1 MAPAIGR
8 TATRAALATVLA
20 LLLGGIQPAAQGYVL
35 NYTVAASGGCPQPNR
50 FNTATAAIVDRRWS
64 TSLSSAPQTVLTAA
78 TDPTARLNEIEQSIL
93 RSFAVWTGVSGTSL
107 VPESLGPLGRTT
119 TQSACQLQD
128 GLNTICFNQSSSLFT
143 GGVLAFTRVVTS
155 DLVGE
160 QPFPNNPPSSFVGE
174 ILDADILFR
183 PNDSSTRFATPAALP
198 AAPSAF
204 DLESILIHE
213 LGHLF
218 GFSHS
223 GIWRAIMFP
232 FAPPQ
237 GTFAGERPTEQ
248 RPDAPLADDDR
259 VGLRVLYPNPTDIRL
274 DTVNGGEIRGRVV
287 PVNPIALAGLA
298 ETSPGR
304 AVTGIFGA
312 HVLAVDADTGEIVAG
327 VLAGWSCDPASPPVR
342 FDGSFTLE
350 RLPLGRNYKIYVEPL
365 DGPVSAANVQGGLQ
379 SLCRSDVPQPCTP
392 PPVSTRFTLLVVP

>member
-1 MAPAIGR
+1 MPATKTR
-8 TATRAALATVLA
+8 ASRAALAMALV

-50 FNTATAAIVDRRWS
+50 FNTATAGIVDRRWS
-64 TSLSSAPQTVLTAA
+64 TSLSSSPQTVLTAA
-78 TDPTARLNEIEQSIL
+78 TDPDARLNEIEQSIL
-93 RSFAVWTGVSGTSL
+93 RSFAVWARVSGTSL
-107 VPESLGPLGRTT
+107 VQESLGPLGRTT

-128 GLNTICFNQSSSLFT
+128 GLNTLCFNQSSSLFT

-160 QPFPNNPPSSFVGE
+160 QPFPNSPPSAFIGE

-183 PNDSSTRFATPAALP
+183 PNDSDIRFATPAALP
-198 AAPSAF
+198 AHPSAF
-204 DLESILIHE
+204 DLESVLIHE

-223 GIWRAIMFP
+223 GLWRAIMFP
-232 FAPPQ
+232 FAPPR

-259 VGLRVLYPNPTDIRL
+259 VGLRVLYPNPADIRL
-274 DTVNGGEIRGRVV
+274 DAVNGGQIRGRVV
-287 PVNPIALAGLA
+287 PVNSAALSGLP

-312 HVLAVDADTGEIVAG
+312 HVVAVDADTGEIIAG

-342 FDGSFTLE
+342 FDGSFALE

-365 DGPVSAANVQGGLQ
+365 DGPVSAASIQSAVQ

-392 PPVSTRFTLLVVP
+392 PPVNTRFTLLVVP